1 MKLADELIEIRY
13 GAENW
18 IDARVVGNIITE
30 IRHRRGIDWRQPDR
44 VDAEPIEIIEPRD
57 NPAQIANAVPAGV
70 LKRTR
75 VDLVDDPPLPP
86 LVLLAGIRRVHD
98 DQACSNNQA
107 KVFGG
112 RSAIGR
118 PQCANY
124 FELLTF
130 SAASTAAGKVGSAMP
145 SAPRPSRRRSFTS

>member
-1 MKLADELIEIRY
+1 MKLANKLIEIGQ
-13 GAENW
+13 GAEDW
-18 IDARVVGNIITE
+18 IDARVVGNIVAE
-30 IRHRRGIDWRQPDR
+30 ISHRRGIDRRQPDR
-44 VDAEPIEIIEPRD
+44 VHAEPIEIIEPRD

-98 DQACSNNQA
+98 DQVYSNNQA

-112 RSAIGR
+112 RSASG
-118 PQCANY
+118 
-124 FELLTF
+124 
-130 SAASTAAGKVGSAMP
+130 
-145 SAPRPSRRRSFTS
+145 